1 VGARVYLVLNSSMKK
16 EERREWSKYFEELDN
31 SRQYEIELEKKIV
44 EEERER
50 IRVEIE
56 KEL

>member
-1 VGARVYLVLNSSMKK
+1 MTKV
-16 EERREWSKYFEELDN
+16 ERQEWSKFFEELDN